1 MNFIFFKFLSFKKTG
16 IIMEI
21 LKTKNTLNS
30 QEIMVCELLRKN
42 YELEKIAEIMQVSLH
57 TVKSHISKIKRM
69 NLN

>member
-1 MNFIFFKFLSFKKTG
+1 
-16 IIMEI
+16 MES

-30 QEIMVCELLRKN
+30 QEIMICELLKKN
-42 YELEKIAEIMQVSLH
+42 YELGKIAEIMQVSLH

>member
-1 MNFIFFKFLSFKKTG
+1 MYFVFFYYLSLNTG
-16 IIMEI
+16 TIMKI

-30 QEIMVCELLRKN
+30 QEIMVCKLLKEN

>member
-1 MNFIFFKFLSFKKTG
+1 
-16 IIMEI
+16 MES

-30 QEIMVCELLRKN
+30 QEIMICELLKKN